1 MKALSTQFKQKFLTR
16 QEIVDLKDEVALIN
30 RIVSLTKLAVAEK
43 RLVLIFDCKNDA
55 QFVTFTSLYGV
66 LFLLIRIHT
75 LQELVDFL
83 FLFMLYLLFR
93 LSLLTF
99 LANIFCACLHIQLEV
114 ERRLLLCYY
123 LQKKIV
129 VIAVIPAVV

>member
-1 MKALSTQFKQKFLTR
+1 MKTLSTQFIQKFLTR

-99 LANIFCACLHIQLEV
+99 QANIFCSCLHIQLEV
-114 ERRLLLCYY
+114 ERRLLCLYY
-123 LQKKIV
+123 LQEKIV